1 MPIARRLTDVAR
13 SARHAEI
20 LMKFFFRR
28 MA

>member
-1 MPIARRLTDVAR
+1 MPIVRRLTDVAG

-20 LMKFFFRR
+20 QMKFFFPR